1 MTNEIKCWHKEIDEN
16 GICKNCGA
24 RAAIELEGLH
34 PSGTKSLDMLRV
46 SNSTE
51 KEGEMSNKQFIA
63 WWNSNWPD
71 LAPTHQALHA
81 WKAAQK
87 LLTERIRKAKAILEV
102 TALDS
107 ESSWARIKAKEALEA
122 LEGK

>member
-1 MTNEIKCWHKEIDEN
+1 MSPLEKRQIQRENEMSNEENEIKCWHKEIDQN

-51 KEGEMSNKQFIA
+51 EA
-63 WWNSNWPD
+63 W
-71 LAPTHQALHA
+71 
-81 WKAAQK
+81 
-87 LLTERIRKAKAILEV
+87 RG
-102 TALDS
+102 
-107 ESSWARIKAKEALEA
+107 
-122 LEGK
+122 GK